1 LECGDLSPLSK
12 ALTSQRTPNEMTRY
26 RIEILKVKFAAAPF
40 LLAAD
45 RIMNTR
51 IT

>member
-1 LECGDLSPLSK
+1 MTLGCGDSLPPCGLNHSPYL
-12 ALTSQRTPNEMTRY
+12 M
-26 RIEILKVKFAAAPF
+26 EILKVKFAAAPF
-40 LLAAD
+40 LRAAD